1 MTKFSIFK
9 PYLAAVMI
17 NVIGTLLFL
26 TVIRAVTGENAFVYT
41 YLGSGWFI
49 ALFGY
54 EIYKYHAYLKDQ
66 WQDFKKKKWTNIL
79 ISLMS
84 VLILIIVVTFSRKY
98 FNQFIPANGPKELI
112 IPINGFFGI
121 FTNLYAAIINL
132 MVAIFEEIAFRH
144 DMWYRYRKHKFVF
157 GILFIITN
165 LLFGFSHYYNFNGSF
180 VATIP
185 YAFAGMILS
194 LLYLWRR
201 NIWLPIFTHFIFN
214 FPAIIGVISIIII
227 SLTR

>member
-1 MTKFSIFK
+1 MTKISIFK
-9 PYLAAVMI
+9 SYLTAVLF

-26 TVIRAVTGENAFVYT
+26 TVIRAVTGENAFIYS

-54 EIYKYHAYLKDQ
+54 EIYKYHAYLKEQ

-79 ISLMS
+79 ISLVS
-84 VLILIIVVTFSRKY
+84 VLILIVVVTFSRKY

-157 GILFIITN
+157 G
-165 LLFGFSHYYNFNGSF
+165 FSHYYNFNGSF